1 MNHLLVALDFSMFSP
16 EVEKVAYTLAKK
28 IDASVTLITI
38 INKFVDYVPADTGQ
52 VFTDDWEARQFMA
65 NNNLQRVKDAHPDI
79 ETEMVSFIGDPKED
93 IIDLAIERS
102 TSFIVMGTHGRT
114 GVSHL
119 LMGSTAEYIIRHSC
133 VPIIV
138 VPHQTKRH

>member
-28 IDASVTLITI
+28 INASVTLITI

-52 VFTDDWEARQFMA
+52 VFMDDWEARQFMA
-65 NNNLQRVKDAHPDI
+65 NKNLQRVKDAHPDV

-93 IIDLAIERS
+93 IIDWAIQRS
-102 TSFIVMGTHGRT
+102 TCFIVMGTHGRT